1 MFGHQYYNGVLR
13 KYVIMFGNMFN
24 DIVVQRL
31 NNAGQRVQAIKV
43 PIAYGPKEK
52 FLVRLAQDPNLDQD
66 VAISLPRIGFEMN
79 GMNYNPQ
86 RKLNT
91 MQKNILIQTADGDKV
106 KQQYVPVPYDLNFQL
121 GIFVKNADDGTQIL
135 EQILP
140 FFTPEWT
147 NTVRLIPEM
156 SLNYDIATVLN
167 GISLEDTYEGDF
179 DTRQALIWT
188 LDFLVKAWIFGP
200 TTKSGII
207 KRSDIN
213 FLIPRTDWESGVSNT
228 TITQAQTNKATVSE
242 KIKLTPGLIVNSTG
256 RFATTN
262 SAASVATSQI
272 TANDDYG
279 FAIDMFHYDSEP

>member
-179 DTRQALIWT
+179 DTRRALIWT